1 MNTITSLFRI
11 QNLAEAIL
19 ILFAL
24 VLLAI
29 LIISFRSRAVVFCQY
44 LHVMTGVSLSPAEV
58 RRVFRAAG
66 KNGVRETLLDL
77 LIRQDFEEQ
86 GPVAIPEGT
95 PGEAPEM
102 DAGHAVASKDKA
114 ETTSS

>member
-1 MNTITSLFRI
+1 MNLVSSLFRI

-19 ILFAL
+19 VVFAL

-29 LIISFRSRAVVFCQY
+29 LIVSFRSRAVVFCQY
-44 LHVMTGVSLSPAEV
+44 LHAMTGVSLSPAEV
-58 RRVFRAAG
+58 RRVFREAG

-86 GPVAIPEGT
+86 GPVVIPDPAPAPAVPAPAIGD
-95 PGEAPEM
+95 PGSP
-102 DAGHAVASKDKA
+102 S
-114 ETTSS
+114 

>member
-1 MNTITSLFRI
+1 MNVIGSLFRI
-11 QNLAEAIL
+11 QNLGEAIL

-29 LIISFRSRAVVFCQY
+29 LIISFRSRPVVFCQY

-86 GPVAIPEGT
+86 GPVVIPDAA
-95 PGEAPEM
+95 PVEAQETVAAP
-102 DAGHAVASKDKA
+102 AVASQD
-114 ETTSS
+114 TTE